1 MRKKEKIAAVA
12 VFVIV
17 AVIVLA
23 AVAVDKE
30 QERQHVE
37 ALAES
42 EAQRAEEQADRMYS
56 QDEVVRISSD
66 DKDALAFTYMQ
77 GRMEMSVLDVS
88 LYGSY
93 EATGLPTGDG
103 HFFGLP
109 GAIKS
114 DSCYYL
120 VTKVRLKNVDAQ
132 PLNETKSGK
141 AEFIFGGPEA
151 NAAEFV
157 YFDGSPEN
165 SPEGAV
171 NCFSIEPGEEKTY
184 TACWQI
190 PQNDGWSNLPAGVT
204 LEMLGYLV
212 ELTPRDCR

>member
-1 MRKKEKIAAVA
+1 MRKKEKIAAAA
-12 VFVIV
+12 VFVMV

-30 QERQHVE
+30 RERRHAE
-37 ALAES
+37 ALVES
-42 EAQRAEEQADRMYS
+42 ETQRAGEQAARTYS

-66 DKDALAFTYMQ
+66 DKDALAFTCMQ
-77 GRMEMSVLDVS
+77 GSMEMSVLDAG

-93 EATGLPTGDG
+93 EATGLPTCDG

-109 GAIKS
+109 GAAES

-120 VTKVRLKNVDAQ
+120 VAKVVLKNINAQ

-165 SPEGAV
+165 SPEGTV
-171 NCFSIEPGEEKTY
+171 NCFSIEQGEEETY

-190 PQNDGWSNLPAGVT
+190 PQNDGWSNLPASVT
-204 LEMLGYLV
+204 FEMFGYLV
-212 ELTPRDCR
+212 ELAPRDCR